1 MHRLRRLVP
10 ILAWLPRYRRA
21 DLAGDLGAGLTTAV
35 MLIPQAMAYALL
47 AGLPPI
53 VGLYATIPPL
63 LVYAVFGSS
72 PKLAV
77 GPVAMDSLLV
87 AAALGSLALA
97 ADETP
102 LLAAAA
108 LAAMVGAIQL
118 TMGALRL
125 GFVANFLSIP
135 VLSGFTSAA
144 ALVIAASQLGALL
157 GLKLSA
163 STGLHTVLAQ
173 LWTARSQIHLP
184 TFALGLAAIALLF
197 ALGRL
202 RSKAL
207 IVVVLAILAST
218 LLNLPA
224 HGVAILGQVPPGLP
238 TPAIPFLS
246 SPTLV
251 ALAPAALT
259 IALLSFMEAISSGI
273 AVADPGERPEADR
286 EFVALGLANL
296 ATGLMRGYPIA
307 GGLSRTAVN
316 AQAGARTGLA
326 GVVTAAVVA
335 AALLLL
341 TPLLHDLPRAALAA
355 IVIVAVAGLVDL
367 ELPRTL
373 WHLQR
378 RELPVLLVTFAA
390 TLTLGITTGLGIGV
404 LLSLALFLLRT
415 TRPHTAVLARLPGT
429 TVYRNRDRFPDAVPV
444 PGLII
449 VRLDAQLYFA
459 NASFLRETLLRLVD
473 AASEPVRAVILD
485 ASSIHDIDLS
495 ALTTLREVHRTLAAR
510 GIDLHLADVKGPVR
524 DTLARSGW
532 FHELG
537 EHHFTFTVHEAVQ
550 RALGQPT
557 ADDPRARQAW

>member
-21 DLAGDLGAGLTTAV
+21 DLPGDLGAGLTTAV

-97 ADETP
+97 GHETP
-102 LLAAAA
+102 MLAAAA
-108 LAAMVGAIQL
+108 LAVMVGLVQL

-125 GFVANFLSIP
+125 GFVVNFLSRP

-495 ALTTLREVHRTLAAR
+495 ALTTLREVHRTLTAR